1 MKYIKYL
8 IIPIV
13 LIFILFFININ
24 NFKHHEIIKPIKTMM
39 READYYYKAYQ
50 MLGSSTQKI
59 NKQLMY
65 KDINIKSCKEYD
77 KNVTINNLTKCIIE
91 ANKKNGIIDD
101 TNMESD
107 KFNEYYESL
116 EEGLEKELLSELYTE
131 VYYLLMYEPT
141 SFKDYKQYYDQ
152 TVKKIN
158 VIYGK
163 LNIPEK
169 YYY

>member
-1 MKYIKYL
+1 
-8 IIPIV
+8 
-13 LIFILFFININ
+13 
-24 NFKHHEIIKPIKTMM
+24 M

-50 MLGSSTQKI
+50 MLGSSMQKI

-116 EEGLEKELLSELYTE
+116 DEGLEKELLRK
-131 VYYLLMYEPT
+131 YLIGIFVLCCFPQNT
-141 SFKDYKQYYDQ
+141 F
-152 TVKKIN
+152 I
-158 VIYGK
+158 
-163 LNIPEK
+163 
-169 YYY
+169 